1 MNQPSSVVA
10 PGWWAFVAF
19 FVLSVG
25 LWLLMRSMFTRL
37 RRMNLAEREREAAAK
52 AARTKGADRPI
63 VERAR
68 QMDLP
73 DAARKAAEKKNPPRR
88 PSGG

>member
-52 AARTKGADRPI
+52 AKA
-63 VERAR
+63 
-68 QMDLP
+68 
-73 DAARKAAEKKNPPRR
+73 DAAATV
-88 PSGG
+88 G